1 MTAFEITFAGLIV
14 FASVEILVD
23 SFRSP

>member
-1 MTAFEITFAGLIV
+1 MTAFETLFAGLII
-14 FASVEILVD
+14 FASVAILVD